1 MSANDTPIASIGSG
15 GVAANSAALSPGSA
29 ASHPPPV
36 IPMKRS
42 LSRDPEPRI
51 LSPIPG
57 AHHATPLAGS
67 PEPNLVGTSTGA
79 ATNRPIKTKAREKPA
94 PREGGREKKE
104 SWKKKEAQA
113 AARGGTPTS
122 APAGGTSTKGTSS
135 KAAPAVAKDT
145 PPGLQVYPLSPPKEI
160 DYLPAKPPIFVPVTY
175 PKSSDI
181 VFFETT
187 EHPSNRKGFRYLP
200 CKASRL
206 IPTLK
211 YHTTEVPPY
220 AARISYEDKSTHIH
234 LDETG
239 VALTTEKGFRSA
251 RANVGLREGDW
262 YYECKVIH
270 GINPNDPT
278 EENGHVRIGFA
289 RRETSLDVP
298 VGYDAYSYGI
308 RDKDGQIVH
317 MSRPKDFLK
326 ESVVSGDVIGLHISL
341 PPLSVQRE
349 ILAPYSENSKYPPDV
364 IRDRVPIKYKA
375 QLYFESFEYM
385 PLKDMEDAMNPAAPT
400 SSSAP
405 SLGMAKGSKAC
416 FKKLPGSK
424 ITVYKNGKRMGTAF
438 EDLFAFLPP
447 ASQPLA
453 NSGGR
458 ILDDGFCGYYPT
470 VSVFRGGRAQVNF
483 GPAWEYPPEDISF
496 GNEDIPILVI
506 DEDEMRDDNDVVIQK
521 TKARAV
527 CERYNEQIAED
538 CAYDVIDEV
547 DLWTAEQRAAE
558 AGSNSV
564 ENGAGVSSNGV
575 NPTQEAKEIQEMHI
589 DEE

>member
-1 MSANDTPIASIGSG
+1 MSANDLPVPAIGSG
-15 GVAANSAALSPGSA
+15 GATANSAALSPGRA
-29 ASHPPPV
+29 TSHPPPI

-51 LSPIPG
+51 ESPIPG
-57 AHHATPLAGS
+57 AHHATPTAGS
-67 PEPNLVGTSTGA
+67 PEPNLVGIGA
-79 ATNRPIKTKAREKPA
+79 ATSRPIKTKARDKVA

-122 APAGGTSTKGTSS
+122 APAAGPSTKGASG
-135 KAAPAVAKDT
+135 KAVAAVAKNA
-145 PPGLQVYPLSPPKEI
+145 PPALQVYPLSPPKEV

-175 PKSSDI
+175 PKNSD
-181 VFFETT
+181 VAFFETT

-220 AARISYEDKSTHIH
+220 AARISYEDKSSHIH

-262 YYECKVIH
+262 YYECKVLN

-317 MSRPKDFLK
+317 MSRPKDFMK
-326 ESVVSGDVIGLHISL
+326 ESVVNGDVIGLHISL

-349 ILAPYSENSKYPPDV
+349 ILAPYSDNSKYPPDV
-364 IRDRVPIKYKA
+364 LRDRVPIKYKA
-375 QLYFESFEYM
+375 QLYFEQFEYM
-385 PLKDMEDAMNPAAPT
+385 PVKDMEDAMNPAAPT
-400 SSSAP
+400 ASGAP
-405 SLGMAKGSKAC
+405 SLSMVKGSKAC
-416 FKKLPGSK
+416 FRTLPGSR
-424 ITVYKNGKRMGTAF
+424 ITIYKNGKRMGTAF
-438 EDLFAFLPP
+438 EDLFVFLPP
-447 ASQPLA
+447 ASQPLP
-453 NSGGR
+453 NGGGR
-458 ILDDGFCGYYPT
+458 PLDDGFCGYYPT

-483 GPAWEYPPEDISF
+483 GPTWEYPPEDLVF
-496 GNEDIPILVI
+496 GNEEIPILI
-506 DEDEMRDDNDVVIQK
+506 TNDDEMRDDDDDVVAQK
-521 TKARAV
+521 AKARPV
-527 CERYNEQIAED
+527 CERYDEQIAED
-538 CAYDVIDEV
+538 CVYDLIDEV
-547 DLWTAEQRAAE
+547 DLWLAEQKAAE
-558 AGSNSV
+558 AGQNSAGS
-564 ENGAGVSSNGV
+564 GAGTSLNGV

>member
-1 MSANDTPIASIGSG
+1 MSANDLPVPPTGSSSIP
-15 GVAANSAALSPGSA
+15 ANSVALSPGRA
-29 ASHPPPV
+29 TSHPPPV

-51 LSPIPG
+51 ESPAPG
-57 AHHATPLAGS
+57 GHHATPLAGS
-67 PEPNLVGTSTGA
+67 PEPNLVGTGA
-79 ATNRPIKTKAREKPA
+79 ATNRPIKTKARDKPA

-122 APAGGTSTKGTSS
+122 APASGTSTKGTSS
-135 KAAPAVAKDT
+135 KAAAVVAKDA
-145 PPGLQVYPLSPPKEI
+145 PPGLQVYPLSPPKEV
-160 DYLPAKPPIFVPVTY
+160 DYLAAKPPIFVPVVY
-175 PKSSDI
+175 PKNSDAT
-181 VFFETT
+181 FYETT

-220 AARISYEDKSTHIH
+220 AARISYEDKSSHIH
-234 LDETG
+234 LDESG
-239 VALTTEKGFRSA
+239 VSLTTEKGFRSA

-262 YYECKVIH
+262 YYECKVLN
-270 GINPNDPT
+270 GINPDDPT

-317 MSRPKDFLK
+317 MSRPKDFMK
-326 ESVVSGDVIGLHISL
+326 ESVVNGDVIGLHISL
-341 PPLSVQRE
+341 PPLSVQRG

-385 PLKDMEDAMNPAAPT
+385 PVKDMEDAMNPAAPT
-400 SSSAP
+400 ATSSS
-405 SLGMAKGSKAC
+405 SLSTAKGTKAC
-416 FKKLPGSK
+416 FKTLPGSK
-424 ITVYKNGKRMGTAF
+424 ITVYKNGKRIGTAF

-447 ASQPLA
+447 ASQPLS
-453 NSGGR
+453 SGGGR
-458 ILDDGFCGYYPT
+458 PLDDGFCGYYPT

-483 GPAWEYPPEDISF
+483 GPTWEHPPEDISF
-496 GNEDIPILVI
+496 GGDEIPILI
-506 DEDEMRDDNDVVIQK
+506 TNDDEMQDDDVVINK
-521 TKARAV
+521 SKARAI

-538 CAYDVIDEV
+538 CVYDLIDEV
-547 DLWTAEQRAAE
+547 DLWLAEQKAAE
-558 AGSNSV
+558 AGSSSADNGVGISL
-564 ENGAGVSSNGV
+564 NGA

>member
-1 MSANDTPIASIGSG
+1 MSANDLPVPATGSSS
-15 GVAANSAALSPGSA
+15 VPANSAALSPGRA
-29 ASHPPPV
+29 TSHPPPV

-51 LSPIPG
+51 ESPAPG
-57 AHHATPLAGS
+57 GHHTTPLAGS
-67 PEPNLVGTSTGA
+67 PEPNLVGTGA
-79 ATNRPIKTKAREKPA
+79 ATNRPIKTKARDKPA

-122 APAGGTSTKGTSS
+122 APTGGPSTKGTSS
-135 KAAPAVAKDT
+135 KAVVAVAKDA
-145 PPGLQVYPLSPPKEI
+145 PPGLQVYPLSPPKEV
-160 DYLPAKPPIFVPVTY
+160 DYLAAKPPIFVPVTY
-175 PKSSDI
+175 PKNSD
-181 VFFETT
+181 VAFFETT
-187 EHPSNRKGFRYLP
+187 EHPSN
-200 CKASRL
+200 
-206 IPTLK
+206 
-211 YHTTEVPPY
+211 H
-220 AARISYEDKSTHIH
+220 KSNHIH

-262 YYECKVIH
+262 YYECKVLN

-298 VGYDAYSYGI
+298 VGYDAYSYGV
-308 RDKDGQIVH
+308 RDKDGQTVH
-317 MSRPKDFLK
+317 MSRPKDFMK

-341 PPLSVQRE
+341 PPLSVQRG
-349 ILAPYSENSKYPPDV
+349 ILAPHSENSKYPPDV

-385 PLKDMEDAMNPAAPT
+385 PVKDMEDAMNPAAPT
-400 SSSAP
+400 ATGAP
-405 SLGMAKGSKAC
+405 SLNTIKGTKAC
-416 FKKLPGSK
+416 FKTLPSSK
-424 ITVYKNGKRMGTAF
+424 ITVYKNGKRIGTAF

-447 ASQPLA
+447 ASQPLS
-453 NSGGR
+453 SGGGR
-458 ILDDGFCGYYPT
+458 PLDDGFCGYYPT

-483 GPAWEYPPEDISF
+483 GPTWEYPPEDLSF
-496 GNEDIPILVI
+496 GNQDIPILI
-506 DEDEMRDDNDVVIQK
+506 TSDDEMRDDDVVIEKFK
-521 TKARAV
+521 TRAI

-538 CAYDVIDEV
+538 CVYDLVDEV
-547 DLWTAEQRAAE
+547 DLWLAEQKAAE
-558 AGSNSV
+558 AGPSSAG
-564 ENGAGVSSNGV
+564 NGAGTSLNGV

>member
-1 MSANDTPIASIGSG
+1 MSANDLPLPTAGNSG
-15 GVAANSAALSPGSA
+15 VSANPAALSPGRA
-29 ASHPPPV
+29 TSHPPPV

-42 LSRDPEPRI
+42 LSRDLEPRI
-51 LSPIPG
+51 ESPVPG
-57 AHHATPLAGS
+57 GHHATPLAGS
-67 PEPNLVGTSTGA
+67 PESNLLGTGA
-79 ATNRPIKTKAREKPA
+79 VANRPIKTKARDKPV

-122 APAGGTSTKGTSS
+122 TPTGGPSAKGTSS
-135 KAAPAVAKDT
+135 KAAAAAVVVKDA

-160 DYLPAKPPIFVPVTY
+160 DYLAAKPPIFVPVTY
-175 PKSSDI
+175 PKNSD
-181 VFFETT
+181 VSFFETT

-200 CKASRL
+200 CKASHL

-220 AARISYEDKSTHIH
+220 AARISYEDKSNHIH

-239 VALTTEKGFRSA
+239 FALTTEKGFRSA

-262 YYECKVIH
+262 YYECKVLN
-270 GINPNDPT
+270 GINPNDLT

-298 VGYDAYSYGI
+298 VGYDAYSYGV

-317 MSRPKDFLK
+317 MSRPKDFMK
-326 ESVVSGDVIGLHISL
+326 ESVANGDVIGLHISL
-341 PPLSVQRE
+341 PPLSVQRG
-349 ILAPYSENSKYPPDV
+349 ILAPYSENFKYPPDV

-385 PLKDMEDAMNPAAPT
+385 PVKDMEDAMNPAAPT
-400 SSSAP
+400 VIGAP
-405 SLGMAKGSKAC
+405 SLSTAKGTKAC
-416 FKKLPGSK
+416 FKSLPGSK
-424 ITVYKNGKRMGTAF
+424 IIIYKNGRRIGTAF

-447 ASQPLA
+447 ASQPLS
-453 NSGGR
+453 SGGGR
-458 ILDDGFCGYYPT
+458 PLDDGHCGYYPT

-483 GPAWEYPPEDISF
+483 GPTWEYPPEDLSF
-496 GNEDIPILVI
+496 GNDDIPILI
-506 DEDEMRDDNDVVIQK
+506 TNDDEMRDDDVVVEK
-521 TKARAV
+521 YKARAI

-538 CAYDVIDEV
+538 CVYDLVDEV
-547 DLWTAEQRAAE
+547 DLWLAEKKAGE
-558 AGSNSV
+558 AGPSGA
-564 ENGAGVSSNGV
+564 ENGAGISVNGV